1 MPVPDSPGL
10 IPRKGY
16 IYVIIAAL
24 LWAASGASG
33 KFLFNRGITPYELVQ
48 LRVTLSALCLFVFLL
63 AFKPR
68 LLKICRNNILYFAVL
83 GISGM
88 AVVQFTYFY
97 TISRINVAVAI
108 LLQYL
113 APIFIAAW
121 YAFAAP
127 EKLTRKT
134 LIGVIVSVA
143 GCYLAVGAYSV
154 DLLAQNRV
162 GILVGIAAG
171 LSYGWYAIYS
181 ERGMCRYDPWTVV
194 FYALA
199 FAALSWNIAISPL
212 EAFTRSYNAV
222 EWFWIL
228 YIVVFGTVVP
238 YGLYS
243 SGISLVRSTRASVA
257 ATLEPIAAGFLAFF
271 FLGETLA
278 PLQIIGCLLVISSV
292 ILLQIRPEC
301 DATTASI
308 LRQNRNA
315 GMPG

>member
-1 MPVPDSPGL
+1 MPPSEPSGL

-16 IYVIIAAL
+16 MYVIIAAL
-24 LWAASGASG
+24 LWAGSGASG
-33 KFLFNRGITPYELVQ
+33 KFLFHRGVTPLELVQ
-48 LRVTLSALCLFVFLL
+48 LRVTLSTLCLFVFLL

-68 LLKICRNNILYFAVL
+68 LLMISRKDFLYFAIL
-83 GISGM
+83 GITGM
-88 AVVQFTYFY
+88 AMVQFTYFF
-97 TISRINVAVAI
+97 TISKINVAVAI
-108 LLQYL
+108 LLEYL
-113 APIFIAAW
+113 APIFIAIW

-134 LIGVIVSVA
+134 LIGVALSVA
-143 GCYLAVGAYSV
+143 GCYLAVGAYNV
-154 DLLAQNRV
+154 DLLSQNRV

-199 FAALSWNIAISPL
+199 FAALFWNIAMPPL
-212 EAFTRSYNAV
+212 GAFTRSYSAV
-222 EWFWIL
+222 EWFWML

-238 YGLYS
+238 FGFYS
-243 SGISLVRSTRASVA
+243 LGISMVRSTRASVV

-278 PLQIIGCLLVISSV
+278 PLQIIGGMLVIASV

-308 LRQNRNA
+308 LRQNSREQI
-315 GMPG
+315 PG